1 MPKLRN
7 STDTLLYFQFGLLA
21 QLLTDYMYRRGRY
34 QEAACAPAVED
45 RSGLDTLLGLARSEA
60 TLVPSLTAMAKDE
73 VTTTNRGPS
82 SNL

>member
-1 MPKLRN
+1 M
-7 STDTLLYFQFGLLA
+7 LA

-34 QEAACAPAVED
+34 TEAACTPAVED

-73 VTTTNRGPS
+73 VTTTTRVS
-82 SNL
+82 SL

>member
-1 MPKLRN
+1 M
-7 STDTLLYFQFGLLA
+7 LA

-34 QEAACAPAVED
+34 TEAACAPEAED

-73 VTTTNRGPS
+73 VTTTNRGPA
-82 SNL
+82 SNLN